1 MINISDQ
8 LNAATEQGILG
19 AASQIK
25 DEAMNKNQ
33 STINSEVQT
42 SLAQK
47 LGPEDYQTLYD
58 LASAG
63 LVL

>member
-25 DEAMNKNQ
+25 DEAQNKMQ
-33 STINSEVQT
+33 STINQEVQT
-42 SLAQK
+42 SLASK

-58 LASAG
+58 LACAG

>member
-8 LNAATEQGILG
+8 LHAATEQGIV
-19 AASQIK
+19 AAAAEIK

-42 SLAQK
+42 SLASK
-47 LGPEDYQTLYD
+47 LGPEDYDTLYGI
-58 LASAG
+58 ACAA